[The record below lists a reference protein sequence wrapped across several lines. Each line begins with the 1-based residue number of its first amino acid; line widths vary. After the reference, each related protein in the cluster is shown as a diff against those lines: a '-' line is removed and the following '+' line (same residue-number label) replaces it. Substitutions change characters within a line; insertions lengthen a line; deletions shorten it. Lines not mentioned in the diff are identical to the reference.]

1 MLACAQSSGMLP
13 PLFFVHDQHGVMPF
27 GRSFALGLGPD
38 QPLYAVH
45 ANGIDGR
52 QPPLHDIGAMVLAY
66 MAEIHGARPIGPLL
80 IGGLGSVRGCFV
92 GALLLAMVQNYVNFL
107 VPDLALVS
115 NVAVMVAVLLWRPRG
130 LYAAG
135 R

>member
-1 MLACAQSSGMLP
+1 MLACVQSSGTLP
-13 PLFFVHDQHGVMPF
+13 PLFFVHDQYGVMPF

-80 IGGLGSVRGCFV
+80 IGGLGSGGLIALEVARELQERGRRIGPV
-92 GALLLAMVQNYVNFL
+92 ILADPPL
-107 VPDLALVS
+107 
-115 NVAVMVAVLLWRPRG
+115 
-130 LYAAG
+130 
-135 R
+135 